1 MATITYNMSIAV
13 ERAHQ
18 TMILSAVQQAVELMA
33 SRYGFDPE
41 EALESMKVSRKSQV
55 PKSKAVPK
63 QKKLKPSIPIPYC
76 GNVFECSC
84 HGIRV
89 NHGLHTQCTNDK
101 MSDSTDYCKTCDAQA
116 VSNGSSKPNA
126 GDIRDR
132 SSHDW
137 VPSSKQVPYGNV
149 MAKLGIT
156 RDEAMK
162 VAAAFGV
169 NIQEDQFEVVK
180 GRRGR
185 PKKDFSASSSDDET
199 KPKRPRGRPKKSK
212 PVISTSAGDDLISSL
227 IASATAQ
234 SSSDSD
240 TESVASTASSK
251 AEESKEAKAVK
262 DAEKAE
268 AKEAKDAE
276 KAVREAEKA
285 AKAEAKAVKDAEKAE
300 AKEAKDAEKAV
311 REAEKAAKA
320 EAKAVKDAEKAE
332 AKEANDA
339 EKAVR
344 EAEKAAKAEAKAVK
358 DAEKA
363 EAKASI
369 ALVKAEAKAVRE
381 AEKAAKAEAKAV
393 KDAEKA
399 EAKEAKDAEKAA
411 KMEAKAADQKA
422 VIEAVTEITTEAKEL
437 AVEELGTDDDDDE
450 ELVVEKFEH
459 QGNQYLKEENGTLY
473 HPDTHEEIGVW
484 NEEDK
489 EVILLT
495 C

>member
-300 AKEAKDAEKAV
+300 AKEA
-311 REAEKAAKA
+311 
-320 EAKAVKDAEKAE
+320 
-332 AKEANDA
+332 NDA